1 VAGTVTTAAITTI
14 GAMHRTTRGATAP
27 GRDSDLVQPAMMT
40 YKAYLV
46 TSLLFS
52 FCVEKFP
59 DKYST

>member
-1 VAGTVTTAAITTI
+1 VAE
-14 GAMHRTTRGATAP
+14 
-27 GRDSDLVQPAMMT
+27 RDSDLVQPAMMT
-40 YKAYLV
+40 FKAYLV